1 MGEQEALFDLIPD
14 ENTGEL
20 EQTEIEYLQLAFSDD
35 KKKEIII
42 MMESIIKQTDYEVY
56 ADLLFNLVKDKFEKN
71 NS

>member
-1 MGEQEALFDLIPD
+1 MVEQETLFDMTPY

-42 MMESIIKQTDYEVY
+42 MMESIIKQTDYDVY
-56 ADLLFNLVKDKFEKN
+56 ADLLFNLVKDRFEKD